1 MGERD
6 YDIVVFG
13 ATGFTGGLTAEYL
26 ARNAPADL
34 RWALAGRSKAKLAF
48 VRDKLAAINPNA
60 TRVGLLVADVD
71 DAESLRAVADAA
83 RVVVTTVGPY
93 LRYGEGL
100 VAACA
105 AAGTDYV
112 DLCGEPEF
120 YHRMYLSYHALAQGT
135 GARLVHACGFDSI
148 PADLGTYYTVR
159 QMPSDRPITVDSYL
173 RVSGTPSGGT
183 LASALTAFS
192 RGRQNFQAARD
203 RRRAEPELVGRR
215 VHVSLGR
222 PGHNADQNAWVVPLP
237 VLDPQIV
244 AASAAASEEYG
255 PDFTYQQF
263 LALRQLTSLVG
274 FGVGVTGLLGAAQI
288 PPLRNWISD
297 RVKPG
302 EGPSAAKRAKS
313 WFRLRFV
320 GRGGDDRVVTE
331 VAGGD
336 PGYDESAKMLAEAA
350 LCLATDELPKTA
362 GQVTTATAMG
372 EALITRLCAAGI
384 TFTTLSTTD

>member
-1 MGERD
+1 MADRD

-34 RWALAGRSKAKLAF
+34 RWALAGRSEAKLAF
-48 VRDKLAAINPNA
+48 VRDKLAAINPA
-60 TRVGLLVADVD
+60 SAHVGLLVADVD
-71 DAESLRAVADAA
+71 DAESLRAVAEST
-83 RVVVTTVGPY
+83 RVVITTVGPY
-93 LRYGEGL
+93 LRYGEPL

-120 YHRMYLSYHALAQGT
+120 YHRMYLRYHALAERT
-135 GARLVHACGFDSI
+135 GARIVHACGFDSI
-148 PADLGTYYTVR
+148 PADLGAYFTVR
-159 QMPSDRPITVDSYL
+159 QLPNDRPITVESYL
-173 RVSGTPSGGT
+173 RISGTPSGGT

-203 RRRAEPELVGRR
+203 RRRAEPELVGRK
-215 VHVSLGR
+215 VHIPMGR
-222 PGHNADQNAWVVPLP
+222 PGHNAAQNAWVVPLP

-244 AASAAASEEYG
+244 AASATASEKYG

-274 FGVGVTGLLGAAQI
+274 LGIGVVGLVGAAQI
-288 PPLRNWISD
+288 PPLRQWISD

-302 EGPSAAKRAKS
+302 EGPSANKRAKS

-320 GRGGDDRVVTE
+320 GRSGDTHVVTE

-336 PGYDESAKMLAEAA
+336 PGYDESAKMLAESA
-350 LCLATDELPKTA
+350 LCLAIDELPKTA

-372 EALITRLCAAGI
+372 DALITRLNNAGI
-384 TFTTLSTTD
+384 TFTTITS